1 MPYLPPREHGQLCSL
16 GSGPQIANSR
26 RRGEHFS
33 VVPPVR
39 ECIFLTS
46 LTARWLCV
54 VLSYFAWFSVYENMS
69 SVYVINPP
77 SKSQRV
83 VQQAVGFRTSS
94 YSIKVCCSTV
104 NHILHKYTYQMEI
117 LALQKSVVGLCNIKI
132 VTRLHGHNIQ
142 WYLSAIT
149 LCFQTCQLLFI
160 LRTSSAKTSGYS
172 CMTYC
177 FKIHQKSRLFLT
189 NKTRDEPTNIRIL
202 NDLRVWFELFN
213 INRHVLKAPPLSPNL
228 RCSHIRQRCRCELPW
243 FMSS

>member
-54 VLSYFAWFSVYENMS
+54 VLNYFAWFSDYENMS

-104 NHILHKYTYQMEI
+104 NHILYKYTYQMEI
-117 LALQKSVVGLCNIKI
+117 LALQKSVVSSGLVQYKNSYTITWPQYPVIFICNYIMFPDLPTFVHFAYKL
-132 VTRLHGHNIQ
+132 RKNIGVQ
-142 WYLSAIT
+142 LYD
-149 LCFQTCQLLFI
+149 LLF
-160 LRTSSAKTSGYS
+160 
-172 CMTYC
+172 
-177 FKIHQKSRLFLT
+177 
-189 NKTRDEPTNIRIL
+189 
-202 NDLRVWFELFN
+202 
-213 INRHVLKAPPLSPNL
+213 
-228 RCSHIRQRCRCELPW
+228 
-243 FMSS
+243 